1 MSSIVLSSDYINST
15 GAAGLFASRVKMV
28 LFPSDFVRKPRQSAA
43 MPAFSFSFDE
53 KIPHFYGVFIKPA
66 APWNFGKN
74 MLWKRTERQRKP
86 RLLLSLCFIREF
98 IKRTAKYTKD
108 AKVDRAYSFHRKKQK
123 ISFSMPSLYSP
134 YSCSKPVLVLLLRT
148 LRSLP
153 RLLFNLYSPDFLC
166 SSVTLCHVLASLY
179 LP

>member
-1 MSSIVLSSDYINST
+1 MTHTTPRESFLRQPLSESL
-15 GAAGLFASRVKMV
+15 GRAPLCLCFLSRLTKKF
-28 LFPSDFVRKPRQSAA
+28 LIFTECSLNQRFLGIL
-43 MPAFSFSFDE
+43 E
-53 KIPHFYGVFIKPA
+53 KICCGNEQRDSESLGFYCLSVFIP
-66 APWNFGKN
+66 
-74 MLWKRTERQRKP
+74 
-86 RLLLSLCFIREF
+86 EF
-98 IKRTAKYTKD
+98 IKQTAKYTKD